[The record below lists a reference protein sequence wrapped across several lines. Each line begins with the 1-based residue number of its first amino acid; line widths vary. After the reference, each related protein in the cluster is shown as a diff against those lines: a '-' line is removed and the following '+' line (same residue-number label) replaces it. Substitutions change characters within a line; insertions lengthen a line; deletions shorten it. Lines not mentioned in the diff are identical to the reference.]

1 MSLLRLEGVEKAY
14 RAGGRFTRRPAV
26 SVLRGGRLQI
36 EAAECVALLGPTGSG
51 KSTLGRIL
59 LGLERPDAGRVSFD
73 GQPLLDAS
81 GRMAPWNRRQIQ
93 AVFQDPHGATS
104 PRFSAFEVVA
114 EPLRYLGL
122 SGAALRAR
130 VEELVTAVGL
140 DPAELGRLAHRF
152 SGGQLQRL
160 CIARALAPAPRLVLL
175 DEAVSSLDLET
186 QAHILALLSR
196 LRRTTGV
203 AYLFVTHDM
212 RLLRGFADR
221 CYVMQDG
228 CPLEVAEPF
237 GKGAV
242 PPALAALRAAILP
255 ARPRPLQE
263 QVVPAPLRDAMA

>member
-1 MSLLRLEGVEKAY
+1 MSLLRLEGVEKTY
-14 RAGGRFTRRPAV
+14 QAGGWFSRRPPVA
-26 SVLRGGRLQI
+26 VLRGGGLHI
-36 EAAECVALLGPTGSG
+36 DAGECVALLGQTGSG

-73 GQPLLDAS
+73 GEPLLDKA
-81 GRMAPWNRRQIQ
+81 GRMDRALRPQIQ

-104 PRFSAFEVVA
+104 PRFSAFDVVA
-114 EPLRYLGL
+114 EPLRYLGF
-122 SGAALRAR
+122 SGAALRLR
-130 VEELVTAVGL
+130 VKELVLAVGL

-186 QAHILALLSR
+186 QAHILRLLAR

-203 AYLFVTHDM
+203 AYLFITHDM

-228 CPLEVAEPF
+228 RPVEVPEPF
-237 GKGAV
+237 GAAAV
-242 PPALAALRAAILP
+242 PPALAVLRAAILP
-255 ARPRPLQE
+255 ARPSGRL
-263 QVVPAPLRDAMA
+263 VKAVRHGAMA

>member
-1 MSLLRLEGVEKAY
+1 MSLLRLDGVEKTY
-14 RAGGRFTRRPAV
+14 RAGGWFARRPPF
-26 SVLRGGRLQI
+26 SVLRGGGLHI
-36 EAAECVALLGPTGSG
+36 GAAECVALLGPTGSG

-59 LGLERPDAGRVSFD
+59 LGLERPDAGSVRFD
-73 GQPLLDAS
+73 GRPLLDA
-81 GRMAPWNRRQIQ
+81 GGQMDPATRHQIQ

-130 VEELVTAVGL
+130 VEGLVLAVGL
-140 DPAELGRLAHRF
+140 EPTQLGRLAHRF

-196 LRRTTGV
+196 LRRTTDV